1 MKINSFPL
9 VCLHHNWLI
18 PNNFFTW
25 IYWLCKMLWQTVLV
39 QHHGTFQHV
48 MIKKEDHSFN
58 WLMARISEITNI
70 ILLVTRSFSLL
81 RLACLFGIRIA
92 LTVIYTWTELIG
104 TTISFHANIILRI
117 ITWTFGLISL
127 PARVVYAFQRERQVS
142 YHSVFSFIMIFAPC
156 IMQFDFP

>member
-18 PNNFFTW
+18 PNNLFTW

-92 LTVIYTWTELIG
+92 LTVIYTWTELIR
-104 TTISFHANIILRI
+104 TSISFHVNIILRM

-127 PARVVYAFQRERQVS
+127 PARVVNAFQRERQVS
-142 YHSVFSFIMIFAPC
+142 CVYSIMIFAPSM
-156 IMQFDFP
+156 MQFVFP

>member
-92 LTVIYTWTELIG
+92 LTVIYTWTELIR
-104 TTISFHANIILRI
+104 TSISFHVNIILRM

-127 PARVVYAFQRERQVS
+127 PARVVNAFQRERQVS
-142 YHSVFSFIMIFAPC
+142 CVYSIMIFAPSM
-156 IMQFDFP
+156 MQFVFP